1 MYEYDELS
9 IYRGRD
15 IQITNTI
22 KITQPTLGQIE
33 EFGEQKYFSAIHTLT
48 SVGADLKWQL
58 WDLGIDYTKIEDFDL
73 FIKLTSQLLCSRKN
87 NITSSTTDEEK
98 KEKLLEWVSVH
109 GTWLFNIAGG
119 ISVMRENIEKSAQK
133 WLR

>member
-58 WDLGIDYTKIEDFDL
+58 WDLSIDYTKIEDFDL
-73 FIKLTSQLLCSRKN
+73 FIKLTSQL
-87 NITSSTTDEEK
+87 
-98 KEKLLEWVSVH
+98 
-109 GTWLFNIAGG
+109 
-119 ISVMRENIEKSAQK
+119 
-133 WLR
+133 